1 MQIFCNATVN
11 ILLILDHGY
20 IRISNLVVTISFE
33 ALFFNRNIPYFF

>member
-20 IRISNLVVTISFE
+20 IRISNMLISISFG
-33 ALFFNRNIPYFF
+33 AFFFNRNIPYFF